1 MPSRVDVIAAVLRD
15 PAPVRPLLA
24 YELRSSVV
32 QLLGPGTTD
41 PTWTATPGLLAEA
54 IDAGLARAERK
65 EKDIP
70 ADTSSTAGTQGTTS
84 TAATHALVLES
95 DGVDLVGVCRCG
107 RSIGRTPLA
116 RSVDGLVGVWEQH
129 CTRARAA
136 QDTAW
141 ADALTSLPTT
151 HPIGAS

>member
-1 MPSRVDVIAAVLRD
+1 MPSRLDVIAAVLRD

-70 ADTSSTAGTQGTTS
+70 ADSSTVGAPGTTS
-84 TAATHALVLES
+84 TAAAHALVLES
-95 DGVDLVGVCRCG
+95 DGLDLVGVCRCG
-107 RSIGRTPLA
+107 RPIGRTPLA

-129 CTRARAA
+129 CARAV

-141 ADALTSLPTT
+141 ADALTALPTT

>member
-1 MPSRVDVIAAVLRD
+1 MPSRLDVIAAVLRD

-24 YELRSSVV
+24 YELRSSIV

-84 TAATHALVLES
+84 AAPAHALVLES
-95 DGVDLVGVCRCG
+95 DGLDLVGICRCG
-107 RSIGRTPLA
+107 RPIGRTPLA

-129 CTRARAA
+129 CI
-136 QDTAW
+136 QEVAW
-141 ADALTSLPTT
+141 ADALTALPSTSPVGG
-151 HPIGAS
+151 HR